1 MIHMHN
7 VSKSYGKNKQALKS
21 VHLEIGHGM
30 FGLLG
35 PNGAG
40 KSTLL
45 RMLATLLKP
54 TSGTITIDGCDLAR
68 EADTIRRMIGYLPQ
82 SFQAH
87 PQMTGRQFLDY
98 VAIMKGI
105 GSGKERKRHV
115 DELLEQVNLADKA
128 SLAVKTYSGGMR
140 QRIGIAQALIGSPQV
155 LIVDEPTAGLDP
167 EERVRFRNLLN
178 RFSRERT
185 VILSTHIVGDIETS
199 CTQLAVMSR
208 GEVLYAGHPQG
219 LVKIAE
225 GQVWEAEL
233 SDNEFT
239 EFEPSQIV
247 GARRTATGV
256 RCRIVSSSPPVPHAA
271 SGVPTLEDGY
281 LALIGGERSE

>member
-1 MIHMHN
+1 MIQIYN
-7 VSKSYGKNKQALKS
+7 VNKSYGKNKQALKS

-105 GSGKERKRHV
+105 SSGKERKRHV

-128 SLAVKTYSGGMR
+128 SLAVRTYSGGMR

-178 RFSRERT
+178 RFSLERT

-199 CTQLAVMSR
+199 CTQLAVMLR
-208 GEVLYAGHPQG
+208 GEVRYAGHPQS
-219 LVKIAE
+219 LAKIAE

-233 SDNEFT
+233 SDSEFT
-239 EFEPSQIV
+239 EFEPSRIV
-247 GARRTATGV
+247 GAKRTATGV
-256 RCRIVSSSPPVPHAA
+256 RCRMLSSSPPVPDAVSA
-271 SGVPTLEDGY
+271 VPTMEDGY
-281 LALIGGERSE
+281 LALIGGERRE